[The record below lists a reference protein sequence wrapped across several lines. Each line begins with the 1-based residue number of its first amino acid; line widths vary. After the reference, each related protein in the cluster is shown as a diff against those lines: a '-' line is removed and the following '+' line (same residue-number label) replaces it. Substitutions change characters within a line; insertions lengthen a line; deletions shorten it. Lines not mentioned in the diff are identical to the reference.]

1 MRTPPLLADFT
12 HAKPCKPFCEKSL
25 TLTPPHCRWFS
36 FTKKSALS
44 DNRKCGSIW
53 RRRWDSNPR
62 DVLPSTRFRVE
73 LVMTTSILLHVR
85 ACSYRR
91 LFIISETLQK
101 DKSFFGLLRN
111 FYLTRNASGRY
122 RPSGFWDSVVGLVIS
137 RPSYTMTEDEPPSS
151 MDA

>member
-1 MRTPPLLADFT
+1 MRTGPRLAFRRR
-12 HAKPCKPFCEKSL
+12 HAVGIRRLNEQN
-25 TLTPPHCRWFS
+25 
-36 FTKKSALS
+36 ALS
-44 DNRKCGSIW
+44 DQPVLEKEKPQLPKAAVLW

>member
-1 MRTPPLLADFT
+1 MKVY
-12 HAKPCKPFCEKSL
+12 AK
-25 TLTPPHCRWFS
+25 
-36 FTKKSALS
+36 KKSHIAA
-44 DNRKCGSIW
+44 GGYIVAFW

-85 ACSYRR
+85 ARSCRR
-91 LFIISETLQK
+91 LFIIPETSQK

>member
-1 MRTPPLLADFT
+1 MKVY
-12 HAKPCKPFCEKSL
+12 AK
-25 TLTPPHCRWFS
+25 
-36 FTKKSALS
+36 KKSHIAA
-44 DNRKCGSIW
+44 GGYIVAFW